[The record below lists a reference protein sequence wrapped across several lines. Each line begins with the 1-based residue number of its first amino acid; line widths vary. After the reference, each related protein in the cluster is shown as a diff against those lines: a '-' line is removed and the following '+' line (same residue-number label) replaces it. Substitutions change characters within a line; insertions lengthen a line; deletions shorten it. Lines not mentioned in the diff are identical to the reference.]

1 MVAVGWRSGII
12 YNVTNESKLIGAIRQ
27 HLAQSRASYCLGQH
41 ANHWHLAYYECS
53 GLQKSMG

>member
-53 GLQKSMG
+53 G